1 MSRKATKRPTPGHR
15 ALVALRPDH
24 AHVRG
29 DDTGGMATQR
39 KRPRLPVVGK
49 GLTVTFSGAGKN
61 SGEVLLVVK
70 SASSDAT
77 DLASRR
83 ECAAKAPAVMWAPS
97 CTEDEGRAPRS
108 RPSGVGFKPLQAAT
122 VKSRGGEGCRKGGR
136 KPSGNSA
143 GERCIFLAACERTTG
158 PRTRICQS
166 EGASERCSGSGL
178 EIKRSD
184 F

>member
-1 MSRKATKRPTPGHR
+1 MSRKATKGPTPGHR

-70 SASSDAT
+70 SASSDAIGFGIST
-77 DLASRR
+77 RVCR
-83 ECAAKAPAVMWAPS
+83 EGS
-97 CTEDEGRAPRS
+97 CGD
-108 RPSGVGFKPLQAAT
+108 VGAELQG
-122 VKSRGGEGCRKGGR
+122 K
-136 KPSGNSA
+136 
-143 GERCIFLAACERTTG
+143 
-158 PRTRICQS
+158 
-166 EGASERCSGSGL
+166 
-178 EIKRSD
+178 
-184 F
+184 